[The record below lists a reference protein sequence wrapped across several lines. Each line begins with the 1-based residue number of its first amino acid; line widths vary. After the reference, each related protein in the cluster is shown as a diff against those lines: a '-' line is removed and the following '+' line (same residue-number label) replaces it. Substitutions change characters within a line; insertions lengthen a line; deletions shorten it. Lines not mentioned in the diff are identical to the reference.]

1 MTIDSTPGKGTVVT
15 LYLPRSHA
23 APEVAPAERVHTPA
37 GGFALLVEDN
47 PDVALVGREM
57 LSQLGYEVKIAAD
70 ARRALETLETAHF
83 DLVVS
88 DIVMPG
94 GVNGVE
100 LARAIRTRR
109 PDLPILLVTGYAGS
123 ATSTEFPVLR
133 KPYRFEQL
141 RQAIADLAGDRAQR
155 AMA

>member
-1 MTIDSTPGKGTVVT
+1 MFKNRAI
-15 LYLPRSHA
+15 
-23 APEVAPAERVHTPA
+23 
-37 GGFALLVEDN
+37 
-47 PDVALVGREM
+47 
-57 LSQLGYEVKIAAD
+57 QLKMVKTNKDDIAVD
-70 ARRALETLETAHF
+70 ETARF

-94 GVNGVE
+94 GMNGVE
-100 LARAIRTRR
+100 LARAIRAKQ
-109 PDLPILLVTGYAGS
+109 PNLPILLVTGYAGS

-141 RQAIADLAGDRAQR
+141 RQAIADLVGDRAQR

>member
-1 MTIDSTPGKGTVVT
+1 MRGE
-15 LYLPRSHA
+15 RS
-23 APEVAPAERVHTPA
+23 R
-37 GGFALLVEDN
+37 
-47 PDVALVGREM
+47 
-57 LSQLGYEVKIAAD
+57 S
-70 ARRALETLETAHF
+70 LETQRF

-94 GVNGVE
+94 GMNGVE
-100 LARAIRTRR
+100 LARTIRARR